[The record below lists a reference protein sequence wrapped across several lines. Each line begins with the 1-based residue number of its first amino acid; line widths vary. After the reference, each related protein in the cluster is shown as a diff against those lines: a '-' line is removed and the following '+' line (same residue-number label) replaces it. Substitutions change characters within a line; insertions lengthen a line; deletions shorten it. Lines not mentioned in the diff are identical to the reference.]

1 MYPEHLLRKLIR
13 ETLVNLSGGT
23 EAEYGSPAHIVDI
36 QKTIDDIMRVKDS
49 LRRGPDRNKNRKEV
63 NQLQSAVK
71 ALRFLLRKAERD
83 GRKSGLIKEGGLKA
97 PHLTGHVKLDSQ
109 TVSSAIE
116 RYETVIGM
124 WNSYLQNL
132 DPKVEPVTLMG
143 PVGSSAYYLSD
154 TPSTEYGDVD
164 FLISLPVGAE
174 EAMGPADTRKVENAA
189 QRKYKDLL
197 RDFLNTSVDIEDY
210 VNTAATNVGSP
221 FLLIVRLPNGDHVQV
236 DTIVTYPQ
244 YSPGA
249 EGPGW
254 MPGRWIPEQGFKG
267 YTIGNL
273 YVALGNYFDMSIGD
287 RGVSARMIDGQRVS
301 SRKTSAELITI
312 STDIRTFLRDIAK
325 EVGGEDII
333 ENELLSTHPGVN
345 PSDVKIQDLAS
356 GIKGLALTLSDSGII
371 ESSHLMLDS
380 VLERYETGLQ
390 KNIESKKARG
400 LSEDDYK
407 KLEELNRT
415 VYNIV
420 RKVFKETGA
429 I

>member
-1 MYPEHLLRKLIR
+1 M
-13 ETLVNLSGGT
+13 VLSGGT

-36 QKTIDDIMRVKDS
+36 EKTIDDIMRVKDS

-63 NQLQSAVK
+63 NQLQSAIK
-71 ALRFLLRKAERD
+71 ALRFLRRKAERT

-97 PHLTGHVKLDSQ
+97 PHLTDHVKLDSQ

-116 RYETVIGM
+116 QYKTVIGM

-132 DPKVEPVTLMG
+132 DPKVEQVTLMG

-164 FLISLPVGAE
+164 FLISLPVDTE
-174 EAMGPADTRKVENAA
+174 EATGPADIRKLENAA

-244 YSPGA
+244 YSPGE

-254 MPGRWIPEQGFKG
+254 MPGRWTPEQGFKG

-273 YVALGNYFDMSIGD
+273 YMALGNYFDMSIGD
-287 RGVSARMIDGQRVS
+287 RGVSARMIDDQRVS

-325 EVGGEDII
+325 EVGGEDIV
-333 ENELLSTHPGVN
+333 ENELLSRYPGVN
-345 PSDVKIQDLAS
+345 PGDVKIGDLAS
-356 GIKGLALTLSDSGII
+356 GIRGLASTLSDNGII

-380 VLERYETGLQ
+380 ILERYASGLQ

-400 LSEDDYK
+400 LGDDDYK

-420 RKVFKETGA
+420 KQVFENTGA
-429 I
+429 V